1 MIDLRR
7 PAQRTF
13 GEGLIEE
20 ETAGLWEPWM
30 RHADPVMDDEQLVN
44 TVSEALLK
52 RHPRSRTRG
61 RRGVAAEIVLRML
74 VLRHVRNW
82 SFAELE
88 REVRPNL
95 LYREFT
101 HIGSGKVPDAKTLG
115 RQAQALGPEV
125 VRQIHQR
132 VVELAVEN
140 KVVQGRKMRVD
151 TTVVETNIHYPTDSS
166 LLGDG
171 DRVLT
176 RLMKK
181 VTSIAGAVGTKLRN
195 SMRTV
200 QRRVAEI
207 ARASRV
213 KGEKGKQKI
222 EPLYGKLLKIT
233 RRVVGQAKRFS
244 AEIASGVKRSGDV
257 LRQAAL
263 EGLKGEIDDMVRTVT
278 KVIRQAKARVF
289 GGDTHVGGKILSI
302 FETSTEV
309 IRKGKASKPTEFGK
323 MIKVQEA
330 ENQIV
335 ISFEVYDQ
343 KPSDSDLLIPSI
355 QAHQSLMGR
364 TPDLVAAD
372 AGFYSAANVAKAEE
386 MGVKRVSVP
395 NRSTKSLARR
405 QLQKKRWFKKGQKW
419 RTGCE
424 GRISLL
430 KRRHGLRRSLYK
442 KEDGMKRWVGFGV
455 IADNLINIGRFL
467 ETSSSSKSA
476 KG

>member
-7 PAQRTF
+7 PGQRTF
-13 GEGLIEE
+13 GEGLIAE
-20 ETAGLWEPWM
+20 ETVSLWEPWM
-30 RHADPVMDDEQLVN
+30 RQADQVLEDEQLV
-44 TVSEALLK
+44 TAVYEALLK
-52 RHPRSRTRG
+52 RRPKSRTRG

-74 VLRHVRNW
+74 LLKHIRNW
-82 SFAELE
+82 SFQELE

-101 HIGSGKVPDAKTLG
+101 RVGSGKVPDAKTLG
-115 RQAQALGPEV
+115 RQAQALDPKV
-125 VRQIHQR
+125 VAQIHRR

-140 KVVQGRKMRVD
+140 KVVLGRKMRVD

-181 VTSIAGAVGTKLRN
+181 VTAIAGAVGTKLRD
-195 SMRTV
+195 SMRSV

-207 ARASRV
+207 ARASRT
-213 KGEKGKQKI
+213 KSEKGKEKI
-222 EPLYGKLLKIT
+222 GPLYRQLLDTTGRIV
-233 RRVVGQAKRFS
+233 RQAKRFS
-244 AEIASGVKRSGDV
+244 AEIAGGVKRSSDV
-257 LRQAAL
+257 LKQAAL
-263 EGLKGEIDDMVRTVT
+263 EGLKREIERMVETLG
-278 KVIRQAKARVF
+278 KVVSQTKARVF
-289 GGDTHVGGKILSI
+289 GGDTHVEGKILSV

-323 MIKVQEA
+323 MVKIQEA

-335 ISFEVYDQ
+335 IDFEVYDQ

-355 QAHQSLMGR
+355 EAHQTRMGR
-364 TPDLVAAD
+364 TPDLAAAD
-372 AGFYSAANVAKAEE
+372 AGFYSAKNVAAAEA

-395 NRSTKSLARR
+395 NRFTKSLARR
-405 QLQKKRWFKKGQKW
+405 QYQKQRWFKKGQKW

-442 KEDGMKRWVGFGV
+442 KEAGMKRWVGLGV
-455 IADNLINIGRFL
+455 IADNLINFGRAL
-467 ETSSSSKSA
+467 A
-476 KG
+476 N

>member
-7 PAQRTF
+7 PGQRSF
-13 GEGLIEE
+13 GEGFIEE

-30 RHADPVMDDEQLVN
+30 RQADRVLEDEQLINAVY
-44 TVSEALLK
+44 EALLK
-52 RHPRSRTRG
+52 RRPKSRTRG
-61 RRGVAAEIVLRML
+61 RRGVAAEIVLRMML
-74 VLRHVRNW
+74 LKHIRNW
-82 SFAELE
+82 SFEDLE

-101 HIGSGKVPDAKTLG
+101 RVGSGKVPDAKTLG

-125 VRQIHQR
+125 VEQIHR
-132 VVELAVEN
+132 RMVELAVEN
-140 KVVQGRKMRVD
+140 QVVQGRKMRVD

-181 VTSIAGAVGTKLRN
+181 VRAIVGAAGTKLRDR
-195 SMRTV
+195 MRSV

-207 ARASRV
+207 ARASRA
-213 KGEKGKQKI
+213 KGDKFKEKI
-222 EPLYGKLLKIT
+222 PPLYRKLVGIT
-233 RRVVGQAKRFS
+233 GRVMGQAKRFS
-244 AEIASGVKRSGDV
+244 SEIASGVKRSSDV
-257 LRQAAL
+257 LKQAAL
-263 EGLKGEIDDMVRTVT
+263 EGLKREIDAMMETLK
-278 KVIRQAKARVF
+278 KVVHQTKARIF
-289 GGDTHVGGKILSI
+289 GGDTHVGGKIVSV

-323 MIKVQEA
+323 MVKIQEA

-335 ISFEVYDQ
+335 IAFEVYDQ

-355 QAHQSLMGR
+355 ETHQERMGR
-364 TPDLVAAD
+364 TPGMVAAD
-372 AGFYSAANVAKAEE
+372 AGFYSAKNVAEAEK

-395 NRSTKSLARR
+395 NRSTKSPARR
-405 QLQKKRWFKKGQKW
+405 QYQKRRWFKKGQKW
-419 RTGCE
+419 RTGIE
-424 GRISLL
+424 GRISVL

-442 KEDGMKRWVGFGV
+442 KMAGTKRWVGLGV
-455 IADNLINIGRFL
+455 
-467 ETSSSSKSA
+467 TT
-476 KG
+476 

>member
-7 PAQRTF
+7 PGQRSF

-20 ETAGLWEPWM
+20 ETASLWEPWM
-30 RHADPVMDDEQLVN
+30 RQADQVLDDEQLIHPVY
-44 TVSEALLK
+44 EALLK
-52 RHPRSRTRG
+52 RSPKSRTRG
-61 RRGVAAEIVLRML
+61 RRGVAAEIVLRMML
-74 VLRHVRNW
+74 LKHIRNW
-82 SFAELE
+82 SFEDLE

-101 HIGSGKVPDAKTLG
+101 RIGSGKVPDAKTLG

-125 VRQIHQR
+125 VEQIHR
-132 VVELAVEN
+132 RMVELALEHQ
-140 KVVQGRKMRVD
+140 VVQGRKMRVD

-181 VTSIAGAVGTKLRN
+181 VTAIAGAAGTKLRN
-195 SMRTV
+195 RMRSV

-207 ARASRV
+207 ARASRT

-222 EPLYGKLLKIT
+222 ETLYGKLLAT
-233 RRVVGQAKRFS
+233 TGRVLGQAKRFS
-244 AEIASGVKRSGDV
+244 GEIASGVKRSGDV
-257 LRQAAL
+257 RQQAAL
-263 EGLKGEIDDMVRTVT
+263 EGLKHEIDDMVEIVK
-278 KVIRQAKARVF
+278 KVVHQTKARIF
-289 GGDTHVGGKILSI
+289 GGDTHVESKILSV

-323 MIKVQEA
+323 MVKIHEA

-335 ISFEVYDQ
+335 IDYEVYDE

-355 QAHQSLMGR
+355 ETHQERMGR
-364 TPDLVAAD
+364 TPDLAAAD
-372 AGFYSAANVAKAEE
+372 AGFYSAKNVAKAEE

-395 NRSTKSLARR
+395 NRSTKSAARR
-405 QLQKKRWFKKGQKW
+405 QHQKRRWFKKGQKW

-442 KEDGMKRWVGFGV
+442 EDAGMKRWVGLGV
-455 IADNLINIGRFL
+455 IADNLINIGRAL
-467 ETSSSSKSA
+467 A
-476 KG
+476 N